1 MADSEVF
8 KANDKEIRLFEKEK
22 LDLYKGTFV
31 VCIVYGLAAFIL
43 LAVILLTQWGK
54 EYIYD
59 KFAPAVITY
68 ILGSLVIILYL
79 LNTIYTLRPRRVGK
93 DAENDENIICPDYWK
108 LEVVPM
114 ADQKKIVTNNLENLD
129 SSRAK
134 KALIPE
140 IAREE
145 NAALRYRC
153 VYDKKVYGEP
163 GELRDMKNIIHKKD
177 GAGSATVSF
186 LPGFKTA
193 TVATSYTDSSTK
205 TTKPDYS
212 IKIPDNSATNYKDIQ
227 KYAKFSGIYNNAD
240 TTTSDSGFAFAIG
253 KSGYAVTPNST
264 PAVLG
269 PAVVTKYNT
278 ETPLNCDVVYPKV
291 LGVLDEK
298 TKEGNEVSC
307 EYAKQCGISWS
318 SLNCKK

>member
-1 MADSEVF
+1 MSESEVF

-93 DAENDENIICPDYWK
+93 DADNDENIICPDYWK
-108 LEVVPM
+108 LETVTIE
-114 ADQKKIVTNNLENLD
+114 DQKKVVANNLANTD
-129 SSRAK
+129 SAGAK

-153 VYDKKVYGEP
+153 VYDKKVYGDA
-163 GELRDMKNIIHKKD
+163 GEHRIMKNTID
-177 GAGSATVSF
+177 GVDGNTF
-186 LPGFKTA
+186 LPGFKTSAGA
-193 TVATSYTDSSTK
+193 TLYAGQTSKSI
-205 TTKPDYS
+205 KPDYS
-212 IKIPDNSATNYKDIQ
+212 IKIPDKSATNFKDIQ
-227 KYAKFSGIYNNAD
+227 KYAKFSGIYNDAVITN
-240 TTTSDSGFAFAIG
+240 TGFDFGIG
-253 KSGYAVTPNST
+253 ESGYAVTSSPSVT
-264 PAVLG
+264 AADV
-269 PAVVTKYNT
+269 ATKYKS